1 MRTLRG
7 LVFLFA
13 VALVLSGLWVGNIPQ
28 AADAA
33 TPTPP
38 RITPA
43 PPPGGP
49 IVNDLKGPTA
59 TPPPNPPP
67 AGSWCVGPA
76 CPPDTVLPEWAKGSP
91 TPQAKARDHPRDQG
105 EKSPQ
110 WGQVILLTR
119 FPEGTKV
126 ELTSPEGQVF
136 ATLVVGPDGAQH
148 DNFVPPGTYMV
159 KAPGMELGSIIVEPV
174 SGLSIEVIA
183 GATTRVDLR

>member
-1 MRTLRG
+1 MRTVRMLF
-7 LVFLFA
+7 FLCA
-13 VALVLSGLWVGNIPQ
+13 VTLVLSGLLVGNFPQ

-49 IVNDLKGPTA
+49 TVNDLKGPTA

-76 CPPDTVLPEWAKGSP
+76 CPPDTVLPDWAKGYA
-91 TPQAKARDHPRDQG
+91 TPPAKARDHPRDQG
-105 EKSPQ
+105 GKSPQ

-126 ELTSPEGQVF
+126 ELTSPEGQVYVK
-136 ATLVVGPDGAQH
+136 LEVGPDGAQH
-148 DNFVPPGTYMV
+148 DNYVLPGTYVM
-159 KAPGMELGSIIVEPV
+159 KAPGFEGSLDVEPV
-174 SGLSIEVIA
+174 SERSIEVVA
-183 GATTRVDLR
+183 GATTTVDLR